1 MQSAFSIPS
10 DALPAYLGVP
20 GQRSLSELAAL
31 LGVDR
36 IRLSPSRLR
45 LGGPLVLALRYTV
58 ARLRGEPVAPLD
70 VGVWARAGAL
80 LERLDEGDTIDVI
93 QLGQRLILWG
103 MPTSLDWVARLHA
116 AGAEEVFARG
126 GWCAVRAWA
135 RGIVMEGR

>member
-1 MQSAFSIPS
+1 MQSALTIPP

-20 GQRSLSELAAL
+20 EQRSLSELAAL

-45 LGGPLVLALRYTV
+45 QGGPLVLALRYTV

-80 LERLDEGDTIDVI
+80 LERLDEGDTIDVV
-93 QLGQRLILWG
+93 QLGQRLVLWG

-135 RGIVMEGR
+135 REVVR